1 MNFPS
6 SYVNLFR
13 PYVNFLREHFH
24 SYVNLFWDYSIITQ
38 CPALVLPSRIKTP
51 FFCKSARSRHI
62 VQGTTD
68 KTSDIWSPVIN
79 VFFLISP
86 SISCCLLV
94 SCTSDKL
101 LTELMTSPVTFTVT
115 FTVTFSITF
124 SVTFSVTLID
134 VNLRSGLG
142 TFPILF
148 HVFPELFTELFSVTD
163 SCCHR
168 KVTLS
173 ISPRPVMP
181 CGVLPAYLLPFC
193 KLQLPWDCHNSG

>member
-13 PYVNFLREHFH
+13 PYVNFLCEHFR
-24 SYVNLFWDYSIITQ
+24 SYVNLFCDYSNITQ

-62 VQGTTD
+62 VRGTTD

-101 LTELMTSPVTFTVT
+101 LTSPVTFTVT

-134 VNLRSGLG
+134 VNLRSGLR

-148 HVFPELFTELFSVTD
+148 HVFPELFTSVFTSVFTLLF
-163 SCCHR
+163 
-168 KVTLS
+168 TLLSTS
-173 ISPRPVMP
+173 IR
-181 CGVLPAYLLPFC
+181 LDY
-193 KLQLPWDCHNSG
+193 